1 MLCAFKCWIIHFGS
15 MSLSPLMLQ
24 LNTARISLLHY
35 FFLINNT
42 HTLFWYRY
50 GSTQVA
56 LCPLTHTWLRTFMH
70 VFICAHVYHFLIMLI
85 VAEPGM
91 CIHPDGQNH
100 LLPTRTLNLIL
111 RVMDLISQWTKSII
125 LWHAWAHGRLFGYS
139 VTLSQALTA
148 CNYRARHRNW
158 YIFIVV

>member
-1 MLCAFKCWIIHFGS
+1 MLN
-15 MSLSPLMLQ
+15 
-24 LNTARISLLHY
+24 NTFWFNVSVSINAPVKHCSNITTALFFPHKQHSHPIFDKDMAALRLHY
-35 FFLINNT
+35 ACS
-42 HTLFWYRY
+42 HTR
-50 GSTQVA
+50 
-56 LCPLTHTWLRTFMH
+56 LCTFMH

-85 VAEPGM
+85 VAELGM

-125 LWHAWAHGRLFGYS
+125 LRHAWAHGRLFGYS